1 MTYRTQKVAVVSG
14 ATGQTGS
21 YLIDLLLERG
31 YYVIGLKRRTSL
43 ISTDR
48 IDHQMNNK
56 NFKMVYYSSFDPTVT
71 YRIIQEYQPD
81 EVYNMA
87 CQSHVKV
94 SFETPQETMDS
105 IIHGCL
111 YWLEAIRILNPR
123 TKFYQA
129 SSSEM
134 FGRNTE
140 VPLNEKS
147 VMLPASP
154 YACAK
159 LAAHHLVQ
167 NYRESYNLFAVSG
180 ILFNHE
186 GPRRGETFV
195 TRKVTKAAAKIK
207 LNLQKQLVLGNLD
220 AKRDWG
226 FAGDYADVIWRML
239 QISNAQDYVVATG
252 ETHTVREW
260 VEEVF
265 KHAGMEIEWRG
276 IGLEEKGYIN
286 DVETIVISEMYYR
299 PQEVPVLLGDP
310 NKAYRDLQWDPKVKF
325 SDLAQMMYKADY
337 GEVLEENGG
346 WIEASFF
353 D

>member
-21 YLIDLLLERG
+21 HLIELLLERG
-31 YYVIGLKRRTSL
+31 YYVVGLKRRTSL

-48 IDHQMNNK
+48 IDHLMNDN
-56 NFKMVYYSSFDPTVT
+56 NFELVYYSSFDSTSA
-71 YRIIQEYQPD
+71 YRIIKEYQPD

-111 YWLEAIRILNPR
+111 YWLEAIRLLNPI

-140 VPLNEKS
+140 VPLSES
-147 VMLPASP
+147 STMLPASP

-167 NYRESYNLFAVSG
+167 NYRESYGLFAVSG

-207 LNLQKQLVLGNLD
+207 LNLQGELVLGNLD

-226 FAGDYADVIWRML
+226 YAGDYADAIWRML
-239 QISNAQDYVVATG
+239 QISTAQDYVVATG

-260 VEEVF
+260 VTEVF
-265 KHAGMEIEWRG
+265 RQADMELEWQG
-276 IGLEEKGYIN
+276 VGLNEKGYV
-286 DVETIVISEMYYR
+286 DGRPVVVVSEKYYR

-310 NKAYRDLQWDPKVKF
+310 SRVYRDLQWEPKVKF
-325 SDLAQMMYKADY
+325 TDLAAMMYKADY
-337 GEVLEENGG
+337 GEVLEQNGG
-346 WIEASFF
+346 WIEASYFS
-353 D
+353 

>member
-111 YWLEAIRILNPR
+111 YWLEAIRLSCRAP
-123 TKFYQA
+123 
-129 SSSEM
+129 
-134 FGRNTE
+134 
-140 VPLNEKS
+140 
-147 VMLPASP
+147 
-154 YACAK
+154 
-159 LAAHHLVQ
+159 
-167 NYRESYNLFAVSG
+167 
-180 ILFNHE
+180 
-186 GPRRGETFV
+186 
-195 TRKVTKAAAKIK
+195 
-207 LNLQKQLVLGNLD
+207 NLQD
-220 AKRDWG
+220 
-226 FAGDYADVIWRML
+226 
-239 QISNAQDYVVATG
+239 
-252 ETHTVREW
+252 
-260 VEEVF
+260 
-265 KHAGMEIEWRG
+265 
-276 IGLEEKGYIN
+276 
-286 DVETIVISEMYYR
+286 
-299 PQEVPVLLGDP
+299 
-310 NKAYRDLQWDPKVKF
+310 DLC
-325 SDLAQMMYKADY
+325 
-337 GEVLEENGG
+337 NC
-346 WIEASFF
+346 
-353 D
+353 